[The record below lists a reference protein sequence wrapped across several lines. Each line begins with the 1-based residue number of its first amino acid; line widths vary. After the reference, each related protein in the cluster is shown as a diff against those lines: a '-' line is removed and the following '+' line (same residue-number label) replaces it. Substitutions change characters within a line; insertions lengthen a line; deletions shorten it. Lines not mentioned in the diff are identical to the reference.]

1 MNRANRPRL
10 SRISGSSYASK
21 LMSRA
26 GDGSTL
32 TLDFTTGVLDSRL
45 TFSRSTGGSYIGSD
59 GLVYGF
65 DSSTSSNTIGTGSKT
80 FTIAAPAAVNRRY
93 SAGDLIIAS
102 SGANNMS
109 GSVTSYDPA
118 TQSLVCNM
126 ASSSGSGTFTAWIIG
141 NRQPRFDHDPTTLA
155 PRGLL
160 VEASA
165 TNLVTQSN
173 GATSVWTIGGNRTPT
188 NNTTDLFSPDGT
200 NNATKLVC
208 GTASSYASHATT
220 ITGLTGGGTYTV
232 SYWIRGPVG
241 HTPRLYALNG
251 TIGDVTPT
259 ATTGTYNNTGW
270 TRLTQTYTL
279 PATTTQVY
287 VYFMSVN
294 VVVTG
299 DTFYVYGF
307 QLETGSGASSLIPTV
322 ASTATRAADNCYAD
336 SISSWYTQGSG
347 TMLFFGRPTVPSTR
361 TMLTFSVGTNVPRIQ
376 MYGSTSTDV
385 VCFLENPSG
394 TGANIVFPSGTLVN
408 GTAFK
413 SAWAFE
419 TGNHAACIN
428 AGTVA
433 TASTSSPAV
442 PSSGITRLNIGMRYD
457 GFNQFNGHVISA
469 KYWPTRLANATLQAI
484 TTL

>member
-1 MNRANRPRL
+1 MIGSMMRRAML
-10 SRISGSSYASK
+10 
-21 LMSRA
+21 

-32 TLDFTTGVLDSRL
+32 NLDFTTMTATADLTARGL
-45 TFSRSTGGSYIGSD
+45 TFTRGSTGTRINAS
-59 GLVYGF
+59 GF
-65 DSSTSSNTIGTGSKT
+65 VETMSNNV
-80 FTIAAPAAVNRRY
+80 A
-93 SAGDLIIAS
+93 
-102 SGANNMS
+102 
-109 GSVTSYDPA
+109 
-118 TQSLVCNM
+118 
-126 ASSSGSGTFTAWIIG
+126 
-141 NRQPRFDHDPTTLA
+141 RFDHDPTTLA

-160 VEASA
+160 VEGQA
-165 TNLVTQSN
+165 TNLLNWSASF
-173 GATSVWTIGGNRTPT
+173 ATSG
-188 NNTTDLFSPDGT
+188 GT
-200 NNATKLVC
+200 NNNWADTNITRSTLGFDPTGVTTAITFSASAGNATVISSAAI
-208 GTASSYASHATT
+208 GTSAARTFSVW
-220 ITGLTGGGTYTV
+220 LRRV
-232 SYWIRGPVG
+232 
-241 HTPRLYALNG
+241 
-251 TIGDVTPT
+251 
-259 ATTGTYNNTGW
+259 TGTGDIQYTQNNGSNWTTQAITSTW
-270 TRLTQTYTL
+270 TRYSFTHT
-279 PATTTQVY
+279 VDHR
-287 VYFMSVN
+287 VGIRI
-294 VVVTG
+294 VTSG
-299 DTFYVYGF
+299 DAIEMWGAM
-307 QLETGSGASSLIPTV
+307 LETGSGASSYISTG
-322 ASTATRAADNCYAD
+322 ASQATRNADNCYAD

-442 PSSGITRLNIGMRYD
+442 PSSGITRLSIGMRYD

>member
-1 MNRANRPRL
+1 MRYDVGRFRRPMRRGVMEQMVSL
-10 SRISGSSYASK
+10 IS
-21 LMSRA
+21 L

-32 TLDFTTGVLDSRL
+32 SLDFTTGVLDSRL
-45 TFSRSTGGSYIGSD
+45 SFTRASTATYINSQGY
-59 GLVYGF
+59 V
-65 DSSTSSNTIGTGSKT
+65 TTMA
-80 FTIAAPAAVNRRY
+80 AAPTN
-93 SAGDLIIAS
+93 
-102 SGANNMS
+102 
-109 GSVTSYDPA
+109 DPTKA
-118 TQSLVCNM
+118 
-126 ASSSGSGTFTAWIIG
+126 
-141 NRQPRFDHDPTTLA
+141 RFDHDPTTLA

-160 VEASA
+160 VEGAS
-165 TNLVTQSN
+165 TNLCEQGQYCWGN
-173 GATSVWTIGGNRTPT
+173 GATQSWARSAQVHVNSVNGAAGANNVPRIDGPDGGSLTGTSLFKDSGSTFVRTNINVAVAQLTTYTFSVYVRAPSGGNPYMRLAAFNGGTWL
-188 NNTTDLFSPDGT
+188 NTTGGT
-200 NNATKLVC
+200 
-208 GTASSYASHATT
+208 TASGIT
-220 ITGLTGGGTYTV
+220 ITNVSGSGSVFNGVPSTAWVRIWVTFTTQALQTSATIAFYPDVDTSNAATMYVWGAQVEAASGPSSVILTG
-232 SYWIRGPVG
+232 
-241 HTPRLYALNG
+241 
-251 TIGDVTPT
+251 
-259 ATTGTYNNTGW
+259 
-270 TRLTQTYTL
+270 
-279 PATTTQVY
+279 
-287 VYFMSVN
+287 
-294 VVVTG
+294 
-299 DTFYVYGF
+299 
-307 QLETGSGASSLIPTV
+307 
-322 ASTATRAADNCYAD
+322 ASTATRNADNCYAD

-361 TMLTFSVGTNVPRIQ
+361 TMLNFSVGTNVPRIQ